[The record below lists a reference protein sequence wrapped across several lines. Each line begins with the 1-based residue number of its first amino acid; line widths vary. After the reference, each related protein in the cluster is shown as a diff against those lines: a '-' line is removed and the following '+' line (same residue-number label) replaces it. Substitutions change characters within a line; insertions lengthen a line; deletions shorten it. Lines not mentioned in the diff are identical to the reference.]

1 MKSALI
7 TGAKGQDAFYL
18 ARFLLG
24 IDYKVV
30 LTSRKLSSSFY
41 NNFCNE
47 LGDKAIINTNV
58 FIVDNDILKNNE
70 VFDIIEEHKIDE
82 IYNLG
87 GHSSVASSFNTNKSN
102 VIDEPLYVFNKLI
115 DCIKSTKKEI
125 RLFQASSSEMFKDV
139 GDDILD
145 ELSEIKASSP
155 YAEGKLKIHEKLKE
169 YRTESGL
176 YLVSGIMFNHESPRR
191 PDEYLFS
198 QISKKVIEISRGL
211 RENLYISNL
220 NTVRDWGYSP
230 EFVEAM
236 WKTLNTDSPEDY
248 IISTGKSYSVEEIIN
263 YSFKLFDLDY
273 REYTIEKFNKL
284 REYDV
289 LKKYSN
295 PEKIYNKLS
304 WKAKY
309 DGLDVIGLIIN
320 ERRKEL

>member
-7 TGAKGQDAFYL
+7 TGANGQDAFYL
-18 ARFLLG
+18 TRFLLG
-24 IDYKVV
+24 KGYKVV

-41 NNFCNE
+41 NDFCNE

-58 FIVDNDILKNNE
+58 FVVDNYIFQNNE
-70 VFDIIEEHKIDE
+70 VCDLIEEHKIDE

-87 GHSSVASSFNTNKSN
+87 GHSSVASSFDIDKSN
-102 VIDEPLYVFNKLI
+102 VFDEPLSIFNKLI
-115 DCIKSTKKEI
+115 GCIKSTKKEV
-125 RLFQASSSEMFKDV
+125 RLFQASSSEMFKDA
-139 GDDILD
+139 GDDFLD
-145 ELSEIKASSP
+145 ELSELKANSP
-155 YAEGKLKIHEKLKE
+155 YAEGKLRIHEKLKE
-169 YRTESGL
+169 YRTKNGL

-191 PDEYLFS
+191 PNEYLFS
-198 QISKKVIEISRGL
+198 QISKKVVEISRGQ

-248 IISTGKSYSVEEIIN
+248 IISTGKSYSVEEIID

-304 WKAKY
+304 WKAKH
-309 DGLDVIGLIIN
+309 DGLDVMGLIIN
-320 ERRKEL
+320 ERVKEI